1 MYFVWKRVAVKQC
14 AFLVFIGSQICLINT
29 MNDYLEQFLL
39 EVVKD
44 HLKSLSD
51 EQFLALSCNLT
62 TLHDGLIRQVYN
74 QACHRNFRAPVR
86 VTADIFVCT
95 KRNISKYL
103 KRT

>member
-1 MYFVWKRVAVKQC
+1 MK
-14 AFLVFIGSQICLINT
+14 T
-29 MNDYLEQFLL
+29 ELEQFLL

-51 EQFLALSCNLT
+51 EQFLALTCNLT
-62 TLHDGLIRQVYN
+62 QLHDGLIRQVYN
-74 QACHRNFRAPVR
+74 QALRRQFRAPNR

>member
-1 MYFVWKRVAVKQC
+1 MRFLCLWSGHIRFV
-14 AFLVFIGSQICLINT
+14 NT

-51 EQFLALSCNLT
+51 EQFLAFTCNLT